1 VRHAERKD
9 SSEVSLVAAEP
20 KRYERAIAQEVSKT
34 PPEYLPALLR
44 LVRVF
49 RETMELKPAGD
60 SFEEGWREADS
71 GDTLP
76 VSQLW
81 EGIDCR

>member
-1 VRHAERKD
+1 M
-9 SSEVSLVAAEP
+9 EVSLVAAEP

-49 RETMELKPAGD
+49 RETLELKPAEE
-60 SFEEGWREADS
+60 SFEAGWREAS
-71 GDTLP
+71 AGDTLP
-76 VSQLW
+76 LSKLW
-81 EGIDCR
+81 DGVDCR

>member
-1 VRHAERKD
+1 MRHAERKD

-20 KRYERAIAQEVSKT
+20 RRYERAIAQEVKKT

-49 RETMELKPAGD
+49 RESMELKPAEE
-60 SFEEGWREADS
+60 SFEEGWREAEA

-81 EGIDCR
+81 EGIDCQ